1 MTKNKLRKL
10 TVYER
15 VTLLNAIT
23 RARHSFED
31 ALNNKTTFLAD
42 WEIADEIEKLQNIE
56 KLLLKMYV
64 EEE

>member
-1 MTKNKLRKL
+1 MTKTKLRKL

-15 VTLLNAIT
+15 VILLNAIT
-23 RARHSFED
+23 HTRHSFED
-31 ALNNKTTFLAD
+31 ALNNKTTFLSD
-42 WEIADEIEKLQNIE
+42 WEIADEIEKLKNIE

>member
-1 MTKNKLRKL
+1 MEKTKLRKL

-23 RARHSFED
+23 HSRHSFED

>member
-1 MTKNKLRKL
+1 MKKSVRKL

-31 ALNNKTTFLAD
+31 ARNNQSNFLSD
-42 WEIADEIEKLQNIE
+42 WEIDVEIEKLDNIE
-56 KLLLKMYV
+56 SLLLNLYV
-64 EEE
+64 EE

>member
-1 MTKNKLRKL
+1 MKKSVRRL

-31 ALNNKTTFLAD
+31 ARNNQSDFLSD
-42 WEIADEIEKLQNIE
+42 WEIGVEIEKLDNIE
-56 KLLLKMYV
+56 SLLLKMYV
-64 EEE
+64 EE